1 MERALITRLY
11 RDESSHDT
19 VMLMETTESKERIK
33 IMIPRHK
40 AGILALEAHGLND
53 RCPLYD
59 MFSRCVGELG
69 GAFGSVVLTEDGSRC
84 AAGAISLSRSGYT
97 AWIDADVVELVA
109 FAMHTQTPI
118 YVDRTGTT
126 RQSQEASLHSSRA
139 SLPQAFEDALAD
151 ILSSK
156 SDDDPTQAE
165 RSGPDSPERAET
177 PQDCTDA
184 SKEPPGSAASKN
196 HGADA

>member
-1 MERALITRLY
+1 MERALVTRLY

-19 VMLMETTESKERIK
+19 VMLMETTHSKKRVK
-33 IMIPRHK
+33 IMIPRQK

-59 MFSRCVGELG
+59 MLSRCVHQLG
-69 GAFGSVVLTEDGSRC
+69 AAFGSVVLTEDGSRC
-84 AAGAISLSRSGYT
+84 AAGSISLSKSGST

-118 YVDRTGTT
+118 YVDRSETT
-126 RQSQEASLHSSRA
+126 PQSNNPHPPQA

-151 ILSSK
+151 ILSSE
-156 SDDDPTQAE
+156 SDDNP
-165 RSGPDSPERAET
+165 SSPER
-177 PQDCTDA
+177 
-184 SKEPPGSAASKN
+184 SEPEPR
-196 HGADA
+196 

>member
-40 AGILALEAHGLND
+40 AGVLALEAHGLND

-69 GAFGSVVLTEDGSRC
+69 AAFGSVVLTEDGSRC
-84 AAGAISLSRSGYT
+84 AAAAISLSRSGCT
-97 AWIDADVVELVA
+97 TWIDADVVELVA

-118 YVDRTGTT
+118 YVDRTDPTG
-126 RQSQEASLHSSRA
+126 QSEASRRFSRA

-156 SDDDPTQAE
+156 SDDNPAQAE
-165 RSGPDSPERAET
+165 RSGPDSPKGT
-177 PQDCTDA
+177 QPQDCTDA

-196 HGADA
+196 SEADA

>member
-1 MERALITRLY
+1 MERALVTRLY

-19 VMLMETTESKERIK
+19 VMLMETTDTKKRVK
-33 IMIPRHK
+33 IMIPRQK

-59 MFSRCVGELG
+59 MLSRCVHHLG
-69 GAFGSVVLTEDGSRC
+69 AAFGSVVLTEDGSRC
-84 AAGAISLSRSGYT
+84 AAGSISLSKSRST

-118 YVDRTGTT
+118 YVDRSETPT
-126 RQSQEASLHSSRA
+126 QSNADDPHSPRA

-151 ILSSK
+151 ILSSE
-156 SDDDPTQAE
+156 SDDNPSSAE
-165 RSGPDSPERAET
+165 RSEPE
-177 PQDCTDA
+177 P
-184 SKEPPGSAASKN
+184 
-196 HGADA
+196 H

>member
-59 MFSRCVGELG
+59 MFLRCVGELG
-69 GAFGSVVLTEDGSRC
+69 AAFGSVVLTEDGSRC
-84 AAGAISLSRSGYT
+84 AAGAISLSRSGCT
-97 AWIDADVVELVA
+97 TWIDADVVELVA

-118 YVDRTGTT
+118 YVDRTDATG
-126 RQSQEASLHSSRA
+126 QSKETSPHSPRA
-139 SLPQAFEDALAD
+139 SLPQAFEDVLAD

-156 SDDDPTQAE
+156 SDDDPAQAG
-165 RSGPDSPERAET
+165 RSGPHSSEATRAPE
-177 PQDCTDA
+177 DCTDA
-184 SKEPPGSAASKN
+184 SKEPPRSAAPKN
-196 HGADA
+196 SGADA

>member
-1 MERALITRLY
+1 MERALVTRLY

-19 VMLMETTESKERIK
+19 VMLMETTHSKKRVK
-33 IMIPRHK
+33 IMIPRQK

-59 MFSRCVGELG
+59 MLSRCVHQLG
-69 GAFGSVVLTEDGSRC
+69 AAFGSVVLTEDGSRC
-84 AAGAISLSRSGYT
+84 AAGSISLSKSGST

-118 YVDRTGTT
+118 YVDRSETT
-126 RQSQEASLHSSRA
+126 PQSNTPHPSQA

-151 ILSSK
+151 ILSSE
-156 SDDDPTQAE
+156 SDDNPSSTE
-165 RSGPDSPERAET
+165 RSEPEPR
-177 PQDCTDA
+177 
-184 SKEPPGSAASKN
+184 
-196 HGADA
+196 